1 MLARL
6 LFHLFTISVI
16 TMTTPRLKNKA
27 LTVSIPNGDGS
38 TDEHEIIT
46 AEVTTD
52 VAGNTIIRIDIISP
66 EILGGTVWQEH
77 SEYSKYGHATVIV
90 PILNK
95 KSE

>member
-1 MLARL
+1 
-6 LFHLFTISVI
+6 
-16 TMTTPRLKNKA
+16 MTTPRLKNKA
-27 LTVSIPNGDGS
+27 LTISIPNGDGS

-66 EILGGTVWQEH
+66 EILGGTVWREH
-77 SEYSKYGHATVIV
+77 SEYYKYGHATIIV

>member
-1 MLARL
+1 MARL

-38 TDEHEIIT
+38 ADEYEIIT

-66 EILGGTVWQEH
+66 EILGGTVWREH

>member
-1 MLARL
+1 MARL

-66 EILGGTVWQEH
+66 EILGGVVRLEH
-77 SEYSKYGHATVIV
+77 NEHGYATVIV
-90 PILNK
+90 PVLNE

>member
-1 MLARL
+1 M
-6 LFHLFTISVI
+6 FHLFTISVI

-66 EILGGTVWQEH
+66 EILGGTVWREH
-77 SEYSKYGHATVIV
+77 SEYSKYGYATVIV
-90 PILNK
+90 PVLNE